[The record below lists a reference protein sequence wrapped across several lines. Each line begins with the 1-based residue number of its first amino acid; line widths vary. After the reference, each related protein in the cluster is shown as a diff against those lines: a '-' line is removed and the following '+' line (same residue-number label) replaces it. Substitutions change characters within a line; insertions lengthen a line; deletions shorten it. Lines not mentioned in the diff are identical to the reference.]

1 MALKIGKDEADLR
14 RGVVAACRSLSEL
27 GLNRGTSGNVSVRHG
42 KNMLISPTGIPY
54 DELKSADVARMSLDS
69 TDYVWEGKLTPSSE
83 WRFHHDILNARPDMQ
98 AVVHTHSTYAT
109 VLAIAG
115 REIPAVHYMIAA
127 AGGPSIKVGRYATYG
142 TKDLSDNALRA
153 LEGRNCCLLANHGM
167 IAVGPNLKRAVW
179 LAMQVET
186 LAQQYYLSLQIG
198 GPNLLSDDEIER
210 VRQKFA
216 SYGPRAKTTGGK
228 R

>member
-1 MALKIGKDEADLR
+1 MAARISKEEADLR
-14 RGVVAACRSLSEL
+14 RGIVAACRALSEL
-27 GLNRGTSGNVSVRHG
+27 GLNRGTSGNVSARHG
-42 KNMLISPTGIPY
+42 SKMLISPTGIPY
-54 DELKSADVARMSLDS
+54 DALKPANIARMSLEN
-69 TDYVWEGKLTPSSE
+69 TDYVWEGKLPPSSE
-83 WRFHHDILNARPDMQ
+83 WRFHHDILLSRPDMP

-142 TKDLSDNALRA
+142 TKELSDNALKA
-153 LEGRNCCLLANHGM
+153 LKGRNCCLLANHGM

-179 LAMQVET
+179 LAMQVEM
-186 LAQQYYLSLQIG
+186 LAQQYYLSLSIG
-198 GPNLLSDDEIER
+198 GPNLLSAAEIER
-210 VRQKFA
+210 VRQKFT
-216 SYGPRAKTTGGK
+216 SYGPRGK

>member
-1 MALKIGKDEADLR
+1 MAVKISKDEAALR
-14 RGVVAACRSLSEL
+14 RDVVAACRSLSEL

-42 KNMLISPTGIPY
+42 SKMLISPTGIPY
-54 DELKSADVARMSLDS
+54 DELKPGDIARMSLET

-83 WRFHHDILNARPDMQ
+83 WRFHHDILLSRPDMP

-109 VLAIAG
+109 VLAICG

-127 AGGPSIKVGRYATYG
+127 AGGPSIKVGGYATYG
-142 TKDLSDNALRA
+142 TKELSDNALEA
-153 LEGRNCCLLANHGM
+153 LKGRNCCLLANHGM
-167 IAVGPNLKRAVW
+167 IAIGPNLKRAVW

-186 LAQQYYLSLQIG
+186 LAEQYYLSLSIG
-198 GPNLLSDDEIER
+198 GPNLLADAEIER

-216 SYGPRAKTTGGK
+216 SYGPRAK